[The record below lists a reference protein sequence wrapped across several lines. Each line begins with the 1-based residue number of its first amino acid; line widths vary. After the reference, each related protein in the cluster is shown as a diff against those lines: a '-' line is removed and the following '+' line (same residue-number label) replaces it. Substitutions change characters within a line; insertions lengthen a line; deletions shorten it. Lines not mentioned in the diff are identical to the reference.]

1 MGVLRAEGLSEE
13 VKRRFVSLKDNIK
26 IVKSTQTI
34 IKLQMELN
42 RAYNIERGHE
52 WASELQ
58 LKIG

>member
-1 MGVLRAEGLSEE
+1 MGFLRAEGLSEE

-58 LKIG
+58 